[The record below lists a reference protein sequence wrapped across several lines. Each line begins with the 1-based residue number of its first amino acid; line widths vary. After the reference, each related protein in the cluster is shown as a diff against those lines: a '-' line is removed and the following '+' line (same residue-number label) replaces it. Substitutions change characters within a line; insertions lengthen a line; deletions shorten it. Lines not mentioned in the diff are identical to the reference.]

1 MGALTRGAL
10 TMGALTMTRAGLAS
24 LILAAAVGSTL
35 PAAAAEAFFP
45 RQPTISPDGATVV
58 FGCEGDLWSVSSD
71 GGVARRLTAHPAYDR
86 EPVFSPDGASVCFA
100 SDREGDV
107 DLYVMPAAGG
117 LPRRLTFAP
126 AEDLPQDWSADG
138 STILFTSRRPWR
150 YPMKRQ
156 VLAIPAAGGTEL
168 RFADLFAEEIAVSPD
183 GASYLLS
190 VGDQTF
196 GRVGYRG
203 TLQSDLW
210 LWRPGSD
217 PVRLTDHPGY
227 DTDPMW
233 GPRGESV
240 YWRAEDDETGAFNVW
255 HMAPDGAGKT
265 RLTDFRD
272 GGVRCA
278 RISRNGARMV
288 FEAGSSLWI
297 LDTTAGAQP
306 RQLAIT
312 LASDANE
319 NPVVVK
325 DLAKDAAELSV
336 DAAGQELA
344 LVVQGEIVLVNQEL
358 EGRATVPLPSPWRE
372 SGVAFR
378 PGTADTLVFVSDRE
392 IDDGEHYSRL
402 GLLIADDPD
411 TTLLRAARHWRTT
424 WLTPEGVEAAA
435 PAWSPDGKRL
445 AYRHGAGKLAVM
457 DADGKNRR
465 ILVDGWDDPDFAWS
479 PDSRWLAY
487 AVATGEDFNRDI
499 WLREVDGGDAVN
511 VSQHPDYDE
520 GPVWN
525 QDGTIL
531 AWSSRRYANQYDVV
545 FCYLRRADH
554 ERTREEWKVWEKVR
568 DKSDPKGKQEGK
580 NDGKDDAK
588 DGDKNDDKKKAK
600 TPPPPPPIRV
610 DLEDIHLRVI
620 RATSGPGDEFVV
632 AVHPRGDRL
641 VFTAD
646 AGSARDLFTVDRF
659 GEDRKALTTGGQKP
673 AAARLGADGKT
684 VWFLA
689 DGRPARVP
697 LEGGEVKTTSFRARL
712 TTDEPARRLQV
723 LEEGWRRLRDGFYDA
738 GMHGVDWDA
747 QLAKG
752 RELVAGCR
760 HDGDFADAMN
770 LTLRTLNAS
779 HMGYYPPAGEVKA
792 AFLGVHLDPAW
803 RGEGLRV
810 AAVVPHGPADREG
823 GRLQTGDVIVA
834 VNDVPVGRDSNLY
847 APIVAAGGDPV
858 RITAQRDG
866 RPVEVVVVPAT
877 FNDLRQ
883 RIYDEDITANRR
895 RADEL
900 GEGRVGYVHIQGM
913 GQREV
918 EFFERDLY
926 AAAAGK
932 EALVID
938 VRDNGGGWTTDLL
951 LTILTQP
958 VHAYTVPRG
967 GTVGYPDAERLPLQR
982 WNKPIAVLCNE
993 GSYSNAEI
1001 FSHAI
1006 KTIGRGPV
1014 VGTTTGGNVIST
1026 DGWTALDGAHIRLPF
1041 RGWYVWGDARDPGR
1055 NGLNQEHGGCIP
1067 DHVVP
1072 LGPPQVLRGED
1083 PQLAAAVALML
1094 EAATAARAAPRPE
1107 LR

>member
-1 MGALTRGAL
+1 MNVARTHLT
-10 TMGALTMTRAGLAS
+10 S
-24 LILAAAVGSTL
+24 LILAAAVGSAL
-35 PAAAAEAFFP
+35 PAAAADAFFP
-45 RQPTISPDGATVV
+45 RQPAVSPDGATVV
-58 FGCEGDLWSVSSD
+58 FGCEGDLWSVAAE
-71 GGVARRLTAHPAYDR
+71 GGLARRLTAHPAYDR

-100 SDREGDV
+100 SDREGAV
-107 DLYVMPAAGG
+107 DLYVMPAGGG

-126 AEDLPQDWSADG
+126 VEDVPQDWSSDG
-138 STILFTSRRPWR
+138 STVLFTSRRPWR
-150 YPMKRQ
+150 YPLKRQ
-156 VLAIPAAGGTEL
+156 VMAIPAAGGTEL

-183 GASYLLS
+183 GESYLLA

-203 TLQSDLW
+203 SLQSDLW
-210 LWRPGSD
+210 RWRPGSD
-217 PVRLTDHPGY
+217 PVQITDHPGY

-240 YWRAEDDETGAFNVW
+240 YWRAEDDETGAFNLW
-255 HMAPDGAGKT
+255 RMAPDGTGKT

-272 GGVRCA
+272 DGVRCA
-278 RISRNGARMV
+278 RISRDGARIV
-288 FEAGSSLWI
+288 FEAGTGLWV
-297 LDTTAGAQP
+297 LDTAAGATP
-306 RQLAIT
+306 RRLAIT
-312 LASDANE
+312 LAPDLVE

-325 DLAKDAAELSV
+325 DVAKDAGELAV
-336 DAAGQELA
+336 DAAGEELA

-358 EGRATVPLPSPWRE
+358 EGRATVPVPSPWRE

-378 PGTADTLVFVSDRE
+378 PGSADTLVFVSDRE
-392 IDDGEHYSRL
+392 ISDGKHYSRL
-402 GLLIADDPD
+402 GLLTADDPD
-411 TTLLRAARHWRTT
+411 TTRLRAARRWRVT
-424 WLTPEGVEAAA
+424 WLTPAGVEATT

-445 AYRHGAGKLAVM
+445 AYRHGAGKLAVI

-465 ILVDGWDDPDFAWS
+465 FVVEGWDDPDFAWS

-487 AVATGEDFNRDI
+487 AVATGEDFNRDV
-499 WLREVDGGDAVN
+499 WLREIDGGEAVN

-525 QDGTIL
+525 EDGTVL

-554 ERTREEWKVWEKVR
+554 ERTREEWKAWEKLR
-568 DKSDPKGKQEGK
+568 EKKDKKGKA
-580 NDGKDDAK
+580 DGKDEGAEK
-588 DGDKNDDKKKAK
+588 GDKKKKDRDKAPAK
-600 TPPPPPPIRV
+600 PVVRV
-610 DLEDIHLRVI
+610 DREDLHLRVL

-641 VFTAD
+641 VFTGEM
-646 AGSARDLFTVDRF
+646 AGERDLFTVDRF
-659 GEDRKALTTGGQKP
+659 GEDRRALTKGGQKP
-673 AAARLGADGKT
+673 SAVSLGADGKT

-697 LEGGEVKTTSFRARL
+697 LEGGDLKTTAFRARL
-712 TTDEPARRLQV
+712 TIDEPAQRLQV

-747 QLAKG
+747 QLVKG

-770 LTLRTLNAS
+770 LTLRPLNAS
-779 HMGYYPPAGEVKA
+779 HMGYYPKAGEAKA

-803 RGEGLRV
+803 RGEGLRI
-810 AAVVPHGPADREG
+810 AAVVPRGPADRED
-823 GRLQTGDVIVA
+823 GRLLADDVITA
-834 VNDVPVGRDSNLY
+834 VNDVPVGRDRNLY
-847 APIVAAGGDPV
+847 APILAAGGDPV
-858 RITAQRDG
+858 RVAVRRDG
-866 RPVEVVVVPAT
+866 QALEVVVVPVT
-877 FNDLRQ
+877 FAELRQ
-883 RIYDEDITANRR
+883 RIYDADVAATRR
-895 RADEL
+895 SVEEL
-900 GEGRVGYVHIQGM
+900 GEGRLGYVHIQGM

-918 EFFERDLY
+918 ELFERDLY

-932 EALVID
+932 EALIID

-1001 FSHAI
+1001 FSHAV

-1026 DGWTALDGAHIRLPF
+1026 GGWTALDGAHIRLPF
-1041 RGWYVWGDARDPGR
+1041 RGWYVWGDARDPAR
-1055 NGLNQEHGGCIP
+1055 NGLNQEHGGCVP
-1067 DHVVP
+1067 DHEVA
-1072 LGPPQVLRGED
+1072 LGPPQVLHGED
-1083 PQLAAAVALML
+1083 PQLARAVELMR
-1094 EAATAARAAPRPE
+1094 EAAAAARAAPQPGRQ
-1107 LR
+1107 